1 MPGKLLPGIF
11 FWTKAKSIFFTIF
24 MKNKT
29 LTMNKITFLFRI
41 TICFSL
47 LTTSFIFSQYDATNA
62 QVGDELTVNG
72 MLSTQDI
79 DPEEGVNGNGSA
91 GVPYGWNYMQGTNYA
106 PTNTGNNNGVCHSEN
121 RQFKMYATN
130 GNSGSFVNQEISNL
144 PTGTFTYDYWT
155 KWAGVPVYVNAEGE
169 LLEPKFTIRV
179 FDNVAEAWVAVHEEV
194 IPLSENQIWAQTTG
208 SWVNDEVRDV
218 RIQWYKR
225 GGNGANPTG
234 MNKSM
239 FIDSVTFTYTSTSL
253 SLEDTSLTDLKVFPN
268 PSSVDF
274 LTISTAEQGDKY
286 VKVFN
291 VTGQMAMNTKLVQN
305 QKLNISSLSSG
316 FYLIE
321 VNINGRSDTLKLVIE

>member
-1 MPGKLLPGIF
+1 
-11 FWTKAKSIFFTIF
+11 

-72 MLSTQDI
+72 MLSTTAI

-91 GVPYGWNYMQGTNYA
+91 EVPYGWNYMQGTNYA
-106 PTNTGNNNGVCHSEN
+106 PTNTSNTNGVCHSED

-155 KWAGVPVYVNAEGE
+155 KWAGVPEYVNAEGE

-291 VTGQMAMNTKLVQN
+291 VTGQMAINTKLVQN